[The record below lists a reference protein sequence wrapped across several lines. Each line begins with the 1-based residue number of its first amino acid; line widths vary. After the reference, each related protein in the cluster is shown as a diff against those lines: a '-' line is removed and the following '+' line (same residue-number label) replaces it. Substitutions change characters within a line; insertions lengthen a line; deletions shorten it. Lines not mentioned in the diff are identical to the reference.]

1 LSLFISQLEKDE
13 IVSLDT
19 IILGAGPAGLA
30 VAHELN
36 KSGDKVKVVESSL
49 RVGGSIRTINQDGW
63 IVETGPNT
71 LQINGEGDLKILH
84 GYGLDKEILRANSSA
99 ASRFILSRGKLH
111 TLTAQPTSLLKSNL
125 LSFTEKVRL
134 LSEVFIPRSKIK
146 NESVF
151 NFISRRFGSAAAEL
165 LMDPVIAGTHAG
177 NPRELMIENCFP
189 LLTELEKNHRSVLLG
204 LIKNKKEARA
214 IIGFKNG
221 MQQLAE
227 AMAESL
233 KDNIEI
239 GCHLTLMQK
248 SRGGWQVAWRN
259 TRGEEHGGWA
269 KNLIIT
275 IPHWQWSSTLPFEIL
290 KDLEDWKLAPS
301 PSVTVMARGY
311 NQSDVPHRL
320 NGFGYLVP
328 QSEKREILGTLFSSS
343 VLPSRAPAGK
353 ILLTSFIGGARQPQ
367 MAAKSDIALGEIL
380 DREYKETLGITA
392 RPEKEWIQRWEQSI
406 PQYTLGQTERENS
419 LALVESK
426 NAGLYFH
433 GAFRSG
439 ISLMQVI
446 RGGHSLAQKISKN

>member
-1 LSLFISQLEKDE
+1 MIYDA
-13 IVSLDT
+13 

-30 VAHELN
+30 VAHELA
-36 KSGDKVKVVESSL
+36 KGGAKVKVVESSQ

-71 LQINGEGDLKILH
+71 LQVNGEGDLKILR
-84 GYGLDKEILRANSSA
+84 GYGLDKEILWADSSA
-99 ASRFILSRGKLH
+99 ANRFILSRGKLH
-111 TLTAQPTSLLKSNL
+111 TLTARPTSLLKSDL

-134 LSEVFIPRSKIK
+134 LSEVFISRSKIK

-151 NFISRRFGSAAAEL
+151 NFVSRRFGSAAAEL

-177 NPRELMIENCFP
+177 NPHELMVENCFP
-189 LLTELEKNHRSVLLG
+189 LLTELEKNHRSILLG
-204 LIKNKKEARA
+204 LIKSKKEGRS

-221 MQQLAE
+221 MQQLADT
-227 AMAESL
+227 MAEGL
-233 KDNIEI
+233 KNNIEL

-248 SRGGWQVAWRN
+248 SKGGWQVAWRN
-259 TRGEEHGGWA
+259 TRGEENGGWA

-275 IPHWQWSSTLPFEIL
+275 IPHWQWSSALPFEIL

-311 NQSDVPHRL
+311 NQSDVPHLL
-320 NGFGYLVP
+320 NGFGYLIP

-343 VLPSRAPAGK
+343 VLPARAPAGK
-353 ILLTSFIGGARQPQ
+353 ILLTSFIGGARQPH
-367 MAAKSDIALGEIL
+367 MAAKSDLALGESL
-380 DREYKETLGITA
+380 DREFKETLGITA
-392 RPEKEWIQRWEQSI
+392 RPEKEWIQRWEKSI

-419 LALVESK
+419 LTVCESK
-426 NAGLYFH
+426 NPGLHFH
-433 GAFRSG
+433 GAFRGG

-446 RGGHSLAQKISKN
+446 RGGHSLAQKITKI